1 MADPTYPQPPL
12 SDAGQRDD
20 GRYPDMPEMGTVPL
34 GGPPQLRPFVPS
46 GPVAPPAPNLR
57 MPGGPSGP
65 PMPSVPSGPVGQPP
79 TSQSGRPAGP
89 PSYPPGAAGPR
100 PTMAPAPGQ
109 NSGPNLLGL
118 PPRPTSLQ
126 ETELDP
132 TSLEELAL
140 KTVASVATIT
150 GSDLADRLRLP
161 LPGVTEHIIAA
172 LRRDNLIEPVGGG
185 AAMLGAAGM
194 NLRITERG
202 AQRARHISERS
213 GYIGPAP
220 VPLSAFEFVLRQ
232 QSSARRAITRE
243 LIWRRLAHLVLP
255 DDIVDRIGAGVEAG
269 GPLFLYGN
277 PGNGKTAVGAAIAR
291 AVGGGVLV
299 PHAVEVDG
307 QIVRVFDPS
316 IHRPVAPDKLPPA
329 RLDERWVV
337 CHPPFVLVGGEL
349 RLDQLDLH
357 WNDRQRFYDA
367 PIQVKAAGG
376 VLLIDDFGRQQHRPA
391 ELLNRWII
399 PLETGVDYLSLIT
412 GHQVALPFT
421 PLLVFATNLEPTEL
435 ADEAFL
441 RRLPCK
447 VLIPDPSPDAFRE
460 IFRRTCGELG
470 VEFSDQGYSY
480 LIERYYTHTGRPL
493 RASHPRDLLRLL
505 LSGARY
511 YGVAPQLS
519 PQLVDVAAG
528 LYFV

>member
-1 MADPTYPQPPL
+1 MSDPNYPQHAMPEN
-12 SDAGQRDD
+12 GTRDD
-20 GRYPDMPEMGTVPL
+20 GRFQEFPEPGTVPL
-34 GGPPQLRPFVPS
+34 SGPPPQVRFFVPS
-46 GPVAPPAPNLR
+46 GPVAPPAPGTH
-57 MPGGPSGP
+57 MTA
-65 PMPSVPSGPVGQPP
+65 GPVPAS
-79 TSQSGRPAGP
+79 TSGRPAGP
-89 PSYPPGAAGPR
+89 PSYPPAAMGPR
-100 PTMAPAPGQ
+100 ATMAPIPGQ
-109 NSGPNLLGL
+109 NSGPNLMGL
-118 PPRPTSLQ
+118 PPRPTTLQ

-150 GSDLADRLRLP
+150 GGDLAGRLRLP
-161 LPGVTEHIIAA
+161 LPGVAEHIIAT

-185 AAMLGAAGM
+185 AAMIGAAGM
-194 NLRITERG
+194 NLRATERG
-202 AQRARHISERS
+202 VERARHISERS

-232 QSSARRAITRE
+232 QSPARRTISRD

-255 DDIVDRIGAGVEAG
+255 DDVVDRIGAGVDAG

-277 PGNGKTAVGAAIAR
+277 PGNGKTAIGAAIAR
-291 AVGGGVLV
+291 AVGGGALV

-307 QIVRVFDPS
+307 QIVRVFDPA
-316 IHRPVAPDKLPPA
+316 IHRPVPVEKLPPA

-337 CHPPFVLVGGEL
+337 CHPPFVQVGGEL
-349 RLDQLDLH
+349 RLEQLDLH

-376 VLLIDDFGRQQHRPA
+376 VLLIDDFGRQQHSPA

-399 PLETGVDYLSLIT
+399 PMETGMDFLSLIT
-412 GHQVALPFT
+412 GHQVAIPFT
-421 PLLVFATNLEPTEL
+421 PLLVFATNLDPLEL

-447 VLIPDPSPDAFRE
+447 VQVPDPTPETFHE
-460 IFRRTCGELG
+460 IFRRTCVELG
-470 VEFSDQGYSY
+470 IEYNEQGYAY
-480 LIERYYTHTGRPL
+480 LIERYYTHARRDL
-493 RASHPRDLLRLL
+493 RSSHPRDLARLL
-505 LSGARY
+505 VSGARY
-511 YGVAPQLS
+511 FGVAPQLT